1 MLALL
6 PAFSAK
12 ATSPWASSG
21 VTLDMHQ
28 AFADSLGRAK
38 PPKRRMDATL
48 ARPRASCTDKTEM
61 RHDTT
66 PDHYKLCGI
75 RNECAPS
82 RPTWVCDFILRDAA
96 HSASVSLFVH
106 HAPGTAAQRTMSLE
120 RSSSNI
126 PCSFRTPCS

>member
-6 PAFSAK
+6 PAFSGEAM
-12 ATSPWASSG
+12 SLWASSG

-28 AFADSLGRAK
+28 TF
-38 PPKRRMDATL
+38 MDATL
-48 ARPRASCTDKTEM
+48 ARPRAGCTDKTEM

-106 HAPGTAAQRTMSLE
+106 HAPGTAVQRTMSLE

-126 PCSFRTPCS
+126 PCSFRTSCS